1 MVGTPL
7 QASPGSLILIQFTLL
22 LFFFF
27 LIKQFTVLHYVNSKK
42 HRHKHA
48 SGVTYD
54 TIILK
59 KIGTT
64 LLRYNNKLI
73 II

>member
-7 QASPGSLILIQFTLL
+7 QASPGSLSLIQFTL
-22 LFFFF
+22 FFFCF
-27 LIKQFTVLHYVNSKK
+27 CIKQFTVLHYVNSKK
-42 HRHKHA
+42 HRHKHGR
-48 SGVTYD
+48 GVTYD

-59 KIGTT
+59 KLGTT
-64 LLRYNNKLI
+64 LLRCNNKLI